1 MSEEAKEETKEE
13 TKGESTEEA
22 KPKAPE
28 FKKPLKKMTVV
39 ELKQVAKEIPG
50 AVGVTA
56 MVKAEL
62 IGLIQEYFGLED
74 EDAGKRKKAKKD
86 KATIREMKAQIAL
99 LRGKK
104 AEAREAK
111 DTKQINILRRRVNR
125 LKKQTRK
132 AVAV

>member
-1 MSEEAKEETKEE
+1 MSEETKEE
-13 TKGESTEEA
+13 TGEETKAESTEEA

-39 ELKQVAKEIPG
+39 ELKEVAKEIPG

-56 MVKAEL
+56 MLKADLVEL
-62 IGLIQEYFGLED
+62 IREYYGLED
-74 EDAGKRKKAKKD
+74 KDAGKRKKAKKD
-86 KATIREMKAQIAL
+86 KATIQEMKARIAL

-104 AEAREAK
+104 AEVRETK
-111 DTKQINILRRRVNR
+111 DTRQINILRRRINR